1 VMQELE
7 ALFEVV
13 SSISEL
19 AKGLTLS
26 FSIDDVH
33 SRCYDE
39 IEKSFSRN

>member
-1 VMQELE
+1 MQELE
-7 ALFEVV
+7 ALFEIDSFVE
-13 SSISEL
+13 EL